1 MTRSGESL
9 AERLARSRARV
20 VPPKPAPPAT
30 PPEAP
35 PPDPVGESSGDG
47 GESRRARLERARRL
61 LRRVEARWD
70 RKPRE
75 DDQSPSPVPARPGPR
90 RPPAVRRPPGEPFT
104 REDHDFPMASDFAR
118 GALSRLPEVRPQLAA
133 RLNLRPDEPGVDL
146 SRAIFLDTET
156 SGLAGGTGTFAF
168 LIGAG
173 WVEDGRFRIAQ
184 FLLRDP
190 AGERAMLEAF
200 AALAVRHLDLVT
212 YNGKSFDMPLLE
224 TRFAL
229 NGLSAPLG
237 EARHLDLLHP
247 ARRLFHPV
255 HGSAK
260 LGVLERVALGV
271 ERDDDIAGALIPQ
284 VFFDFLRGGADRRME
299 SVLSHN
305 RYDLR
310 TLAALTVHAAER
322 LDDDWDDDDPAA
334 IHGVGDHRWRR
345 NEPERAIPLIERAL
359 AAGLGGTLRDR
370 SLLQL
375 GEHAKRGGD
384 WDAARVL
391 WRRVSDD
398 DTPERLEALVWF
410 AKHEEH
416 QRKDFD
422 QALLHV
428 EDALERL
435 PRLPLRPDRART
447 VREALQHRR
456 RRLRRRAR
464 S

>member
-1 MTRSGESL
+1 ME
-9 AERLARSRARV
+9 
-20 VPPKPAPPAT
+20 
-30 PPEAP
+30 
-35 PPDPVGESSGDG
+35 
-47 GESRRARLERARRL
+47 
-61 LRRVEARWD
+61 
-70 RKPRE
+70 
-75 DDQSPSPVPARPGPR
+75 
-90 RPPAVRRPPGEPFT
+90 
-104 REDHDFPMASDFAR
+104 SDFAR
-118 GALSRLPEVRPQLAA
+118 GALGRLPGVSRRLAA
-133 RLNLRPDEPGVDL
+133 RLNLHADEPGVNL
-146 SRAIFLDTET
+146 SRAMFLDTET

-184 FLLRDP
+184 FLLQDP

-200 AALAVRHLDLVT
+200 AALAVRHSDLVT

-247 ARRLFHPV
+247 ARRLFRPV
-255 HGSAK
+255 YESAR
-260 LGVLERVALGV
+260 LGVLERVVLGV
-271 ERDDDIAGALIPQ
+271 ERDDDIPGALIPQ
-284 VFFDFLRGGADRRME
+284 VFFDFLRGGADRQME

-322 LDDDWDDDDPAA
+322 LDDDWDDDDPAS
-334 IHGVGDHRWRR
+334 IHGVGDHLWRR
-345 NEPERAIPLIERAL
+345 DEPDRAIPLIERAL
-359 AAGLGGTLRDR
+359 DAGLGGTLRDR

-375 GEHAKRGGD
+375 GEHAKRSGD
-384 WDAARVL
+384 WDAAVAR

-398 DTPERLEALVWF
+398 DTPERIKALVWF

-435 PRLPLRPDRART
+435 PRVPLRPDRART
-447 VREALQHRR
+447 VRAELRHRAQ
-456 RRLRRRAR
+456 RLRRLLSRKAPAGT
-464 S
+464 